1 MLTLICVDNAVDV
14 YDTHPANGEPVYLGT
29 LDETDVVY
37 GVQFAYDYLDQ
48 KDAISPDV
56 PGSLRDAWSRFVQY
70 VFDTHDVEG
79 YVPDVVMFYDQRTG
93 EQKSLVQLIQEA
105 QDFFLPV
112 ADVIFSDATNG
123 GDNERG

>member
-1 MLTLICVDNAVDV
+1 MFTLICVDNSVDI
-14 YDTHPANGEPVYLGT
+14 YDMHPANGKPVYLGT

-37 GVQFAYDYLDQ
+37 SVQFAYKYSNQ

-56 PGSLRDAWSRFVQY
+56 PLQLRDVWNRFVRY
-70 VFDTHDVEG
+70 LFDTHDVEG
-79 YVPDVVMFYDQRTG
+79 YVPGVVMFYDQRTG

-112 ADVIFSDATNG
+112 ADVMYSEATNG